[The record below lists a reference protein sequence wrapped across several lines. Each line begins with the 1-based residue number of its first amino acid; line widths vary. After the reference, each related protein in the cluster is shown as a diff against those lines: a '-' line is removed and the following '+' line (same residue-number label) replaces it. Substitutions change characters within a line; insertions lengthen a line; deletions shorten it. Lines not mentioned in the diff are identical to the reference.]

1 MVENIYTKEEVGR
14 ILGFNVKQ
22 FENFINVTLSIPI
35 NKETYSCTEL
45 LLITQLKKFQSQ
57 IIFFSHMVMMIIF
70 TRKQ

>member
-35 NKETYSCTEL
+35 NKETYSFTEL
-45 LLITQLKKFQSQ
+45 LLIKKLKKFNE
-57 IIFFSHMVMMIIF
+57 
-70 TRKQ
+70 